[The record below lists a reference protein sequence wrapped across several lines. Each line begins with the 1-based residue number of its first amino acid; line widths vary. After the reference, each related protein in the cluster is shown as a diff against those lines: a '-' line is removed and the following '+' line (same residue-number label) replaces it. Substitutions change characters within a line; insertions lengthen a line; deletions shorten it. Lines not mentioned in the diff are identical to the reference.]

1 MVLSEWLTLCAIC
14 LLGAAS
20 PGPSLAVVL
29 QSTLTDSPRAGVATA
44 LGHGCGVTLY
54 ALLTVCGLG
63 IVVSGLPALYA
74 AIKLAGAAY
83 LIWLAFC
90 AWHAGQP
97 GTGETSSPGRTGF
110 LRGALVALLNPKLA
124 IFMLALFSQ
133 FLAADAG
140 VLHGAIL
147 VITAGAIDAL
157 WYTAIALV
165 AGRLGV
171 QRALAQRAVAL
182 NRSFALLLTALALW
196 VMATT
201 I

>member
-1 MVLSEWLTLCAIC
+1 MALSEWLTLCAIC

-63 IVVSGLPALYA
+63 ILVTGLPALYA
-74 AIKLAGAAY
+74 AIKLAGATY
-83 LIWLAFC
+83 LLWLAFC

-97 GTGETSSPGRTGF
+97 GTGEMPSSERTGF
-110 LRGALVALLNPKLA
+110 LRGALVALFNPKLA

-133 FLAADAG
+133 FLAPDAG
-140 VLHGAIL
+140 VLHGALL

-157 WYTAIALV
+157 WYTMVALG
-165 AGRLGV
+165 AGAPAV
-171 QRALAQRAVAL
+171 QRGLARRAVAL
-182 NRSFALLLTALALW
+182 NRSFALLLTALAVW
-196 VMATT
+196 VIAST